1 MTENSG
7 HMPSLGC
14 NDDVDGNL
22 SSHLGLAM
30 CLARDF
36 ILYHL
41 T

>member
-7 HMPSLGC
+7 HMPSLGY
-14 NDDVDGNL
+14 NDDDDGNL
-22 SSHLGLAM
+22 SLHLGLAM
-30 CLARDF
+30 HLARDF